1 MLRRIRFK
9 PFPALNGAVDFL
21 RWNGSLFYDSVSYKR
36 RNRTVEEI
44 ENPVMDALQ
53 ARAEFVDS
61 IPQQVRL
68 RPPQLMPQFAQPFH
82 PRKALRLRLYRKFIE
97 PLEERA

>member
-9 PFPALNGAVDFL
+9 PFLTLSGAVDFL
-21 RWNGSLFYDSVSYKR
+21 RWNGALFYDSVSHNR
-36 RNRTVEEI
+36 RHRTVEEI

-68 RPPQLMPQFAQPFH
+68 RPPQFMPPFAQPPH
-82 PRKALRLRLYRKFIE
+82 PQKALSFHLDRKFTQ
-97 PLEERA
+97 PLQERA